1 MKGKTEMMVKAAPA
15 GLILALACTGCAH
28 MAPHGETRKPVI
40 VFESCQKPAYP
51 RADIREEHQGTV
63 TLAFLVNAE
72 GTATEAKVL
81 RSTGYPSLDMAA
93 QAGLMTCKFKPAL
106 VDGQA
111 VAQWANVQY
120 VWKLD

>member
-1 MKGKTEMMVKAAPA
+1 MMMWKAAPA
-15 GLILALACTGCAH
+15 GLILALACAGCAH
-28 MAPHGETRKPVI
+28 MAPHGETRK
-40 VFESCQKPAYP
+40 
-51 RADIREEHQGTV
+51 
-63 TLAFLVNAE
+63 
-72 GTATEAKVL
+72 L
-81 RSTGYPSLDMAA
+81 RSTGYPSLDTAA